1 MADTDIERH
10 LREAGG
16 EFIEAH
22 RSAEMAI
29 SDATAAGMRPDAIAH
44 ISGLSPETVAAFL
57 RHLDTDP
64 AGQ

>member
-1 MADTDIERH
+1 MADTDIERR

-29 SDATAAGMRPDAIAH
+29 RDATAAGMPPDAIAH
-44 ISGLSPETVAAFL
+44 VSGLSPETVAAFL
-57 RHLDTDP
+57 RHLDTEP
-64 AGQ
+64 VAQ